1 MNAAELVAKVRE
13 SGVVGAGGAG
23 FPAHVKLGAE
33 NIDTY
38 LINGAECEPLLE
50 GDQYLMKQEA
60 VLLVE
65 AGKAVAEALG
75 GARLVFGLKK
85 KYVEEKKALEQAGGE
100 VVAVGDY
107 YPLGDEVILIKEV
120 TGRIVP
126 EAGLPLQV
134 GVVVSNV
141 ETLYN
146 IGLALKGQSVTHSF
160 VTVGGAVAKP
170 GLWLAPVGTRASEL
184 VDLAGGVTIKDP
196 VFIDG
201 GPMTG
206 KFHEKAEFLL
216 SKTSNGILVVP
227 STSALVKY
235 ETMSVEHMLKQARYA
250 CIQCNQCTVACS
262 RNLVGYNLEPHK
274 IMRAMAYSEQRTP
287 EILKQAFLCSEC
299 NLCSGLHAC
308 PMQLSPKR
316 VNQELKKALGEKGIR
331 PDFPQRDI
339 KPHPLREY
347 RLLPSNRLIRRLGLA
362 PYDVHVPFMGEVYP
376 QEVCIPLKQHLG
388 APAQAVVVVGDRVE
402 KGQLIAEIPEGALG
416 ARVHASLTGRVTEVS
431 PEGIR
436 VVAEKTEG

>member
-1 MNAAELVAKVRE
+1 MNAAELAGKIRE
-13 SGVVGAGGAG
+13 AGVVGAGGAG
-23 FPAHVKLGAE
+23 FPTHVKLAAKD
-33 NIDTY
+33 IDTY

-50 GDQYLMKQEA
+50 GDQYLMKQETA
-60 VLLVE
+60 LLAE
-65 AGKAVAEALG
+65 AGRAVAEALG
-75 GARLVFGLKK
+75 AKRLVFGLKK
-85 KYVEEKKALEQAGGE
+85 KYVEEKKVLEAAGVE

-120 TGRIVP
+120 TGRMVP
-126 EAGLPLQV
+126 EGGLPLQV

-146 IGLALKGQSVTHSF
+146 IGLALRGQSVTHTF
-160 VTVGGAVAKP
+160 VTVGGAVAHP
-170 GLWLAPVGTRASEL
+170 GLWLAPVGISAGEL

-196 VFIDG
+196 MFIDG

-206 KFHEKAEFLL
+206 SFHEKPDFDLT
-216 SKTSNGILVVP
+216 KTSNGILVVP
-227 STSALVKY
+227 ATSALVKY

-262 RNLVGYNLEPHK
+262 RNLVGYHLEPHK

-287 EILKQAFLCSEC
+287 EVLKQAFLCSEC

-316 VNQELKKALGEKGIR
+316 VNQELKKALKAEGIR
-331 PDFPQRDI
+331 PDFEKREL
-339 KPHPLREY
+339 KAHPLREY
-347 RLLPSNRLIRRLGLA
+347 RLLPSSRLVRRLGLA
-362 PYDVHVPFMGEVYP
+362 PYDVHVPFRGEVFP
-376 QEVCIPLKQHLG
+376 KEVRIPLSQHLG
-388 APAQAVVVVGDRVE
+388 APSIPVVSAGERVE

-416 ARVHASLTGRVTEVS
+416 ARIHASVAGTVTEVS

-436 VVAEKTEG
+436 IEAEKTEG